1 MTCQNYILLSLLW
14 IFYCAIHSALISVRV
29 MIFFKIVLGK
39 KYRFYR
45 LFFNIFSI
53 AALVPLLMYSY
64 SARWKTEPIITWNGG
79 MIIVQYGLIALA
91 TILVLA
97 GARHYSLIQFL
108 GIRQILQGRSGTAM
122 TDSGEFDSSGVLG
135 IVRHPWYVAVFIF
148 LWTHDLNLARI
159 TVNMILSAYLV
170 IGTFLEER
178 KLILEF
184 GDKYRLYQRQVSMFI
199 PIKWLKS
206 GHHM

>member
-1 MTCQNYILLSLLW
+1 MM
-14 IFYCAIHSALISVRV
+14 V
-29 MIFFKIVLGK
+29 MNFFKSILGK

-45 LFFNIFSI
+45 LFFNTFSI

-64 SARWKTEPIITWNGG
+64 SARWKTEPIITWKGG
-79 MIIVQYGLIALA
+79 MGIIQYGLIALA
-91 TILVLA
+91 AILVLA
-97 GARHYSLIQFL
+97 GARHYSLLQFL
-108 GIRQILQGRSGTAM
+108 GIRQILQGRSGAAM

-148 LWTHDLNLARI
+148 LWAHDLNLARI

-170 IGTFLEER
+170 IGTLLEER

-199 PIKWLKS
+199 PLKWLKS
-206 GHHM
+206 RHHM